1 VQTFRDSIKELK
13 KLTGNVVLYCY
24 LTYNDLEQTIEAI
37 PTSHDIGE
45 ILPIYK
51 NLKGKQIKII
61 LHSLD
66 DSIEVKDE

>member
-1 VQTFRDSIKELK
+1 VRDRIKELK
-13 KLTGNVVLYCY
+13 KLIGDVVLYRY

-37 PTSHDIGE
+37 PTSHDINE

-51 NLKGKQIKII
+51 NLKEKHSKII

>member
-1 VQTFRDSIKELK
+1 MQELK
-13 KLTGNVVLYCY
+13 RLIGDVALYRY

-37 PTSHDIGE
+37 LPSHDIDE

-51 NLKGKQIKII
+51 NLNGKHSKII